1 MKRHKYAV
9 GADEGNP
16 EMHLTQRFVEHA
28 SSHFSKPEIGS
39 GEDAKDGSHA
49 HDHVE
54 MADDEVCCVQINIDG
69 WLRQEKSADASTDEH
84 GNESKGEEGRRGHT
98 NIGTVKT
105 TQPNQSHY
113 RRGNGDGQS
122 GERKHQR

>member
-39 GEDAKDGSHA
+39 GEDAKDGGHA

-54 MADDEVCCVQINIDG
+54 MAHHEVGGVQINIDG
-69 WLRQEKSADASTDEH
+69 WLRQEKAADASTDEH
-84 GNESKGEEGRRGHT
+84 GNETKGEQGGSGHT
-98 NIGTVKT
+98 NIGPVKT
-105 TQPNQSHY
+105 TQPNQIHD
-113 RRGNGDGQS
+113 RRGKGVGRG
-122 GERKHQR
+122 GEET